1 MQMKIFKI
9 NLVICPERRMRNL
22 SRILDFIS
30 HLEVQEEEK
39 RERRRERGSK
49 EWKEEGR
56 GVNIVIN
63 FVSWCIGNKN
73 SITYTDMKD
82 EVVT

>member
-39 RERRRERGSK
+39 KERRRERGSK
-49 EWKEEGR
+49 EWKEGEVSTLSR
-56 GVNIVIN
+56 NQFCLLVHWQQKFHNIYRHE
-63 FVSWCIGNKN
+63 
-73 SITYTDMKD
+73 T
-82 EVVT
+82 